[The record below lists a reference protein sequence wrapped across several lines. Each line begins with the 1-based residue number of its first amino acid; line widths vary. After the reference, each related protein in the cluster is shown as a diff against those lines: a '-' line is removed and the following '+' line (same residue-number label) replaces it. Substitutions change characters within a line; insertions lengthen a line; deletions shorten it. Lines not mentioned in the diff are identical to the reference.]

1 MAWEGALSVN
11 HTETYKQIVETTYT
25 LFAEHGIDKTSMAMI
40 AKEVGITKPAVYYY
54 FSSKEE
60 LVDFLFAEICK
71 EIDFAKCFAL
81 EKYTKDNFQTK
92 LLSDGYKMIQDQ
104 ENDAFFSRVINE
116 YILISTRNEK
126 YRQTF
131 YSITEGFM
139 NGFVDLLT
147 KGAELGLVADEKLA
161 TKAQLLSMVIDNIGN
176 YMLMGFKINYN
187 EIWAEAV
194 NNVLKK

>member
-1 MAWEGALSVN
+1 MN
-11 HTETYKQIVETTYT
+11 NTETYKRIVDTTYA

-71 EIDFAKCFAL
+71 EIDFSKCFAI
-81 EKYTKDNFQTK
+81 EAYTKDNFQAK
-92 LLSDGYKMIQDQ
+92 LLSDGFKMIQDQ

-116 YILISTRNEK
+116 YILVSIRNEK

-147 KGAELGLVADEKLA
+147 KGAQFGVVTNEKLT

-176 YMLMGFKINYN
+176 YMLMGFKIDYN

-194 NNVLKK
+194 HNVLKSED